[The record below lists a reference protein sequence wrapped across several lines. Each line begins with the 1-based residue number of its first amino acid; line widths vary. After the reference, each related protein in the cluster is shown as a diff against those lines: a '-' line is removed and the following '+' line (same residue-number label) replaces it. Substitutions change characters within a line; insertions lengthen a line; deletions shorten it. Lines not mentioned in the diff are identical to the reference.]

1 MGRLSKWRAQ
11 LTVNQPSMTVMVRLH
26 LSPPGEC
33 RIRQMGT
40 ILQRKGRGR
49 IWGRE
54 LESSGKKKKQTVKK
68 QKGHFKKHWDED
80 LWD

>member
-1 MGRLSKWRAQ
+1 MS
-11 LTVNQPSMTVMVRLH
+11 SII
-26 LSPPGEC
+26 E
-33 RIRQMGT
+33 IRQMVT